1 MMSHYF
7 GTVKP
12 TTEALLRS
20 IFVDEALS
28 PAELETAC
36 ADFENPEDLTDFL
49 AAKFLAAERA
59 AASAGSH
66 IVKTGSYARTVPQC

>member
-1 MMSHYF
+1 MMAHYF

-12 TTEALLRS
+12 STEVLLRS

-59 AASAGSH
+59 AAGHSSVIQKA
-66 IVKTGSYARTVPQC
+66 GSYARTVPQC